1 MAIAKVL
8 SVNPDILLLDE
19 PTRGVDIS
27 AKSEIH
33 HLLRD
38 LAESGVG
45 VLVVSSE
52 LDEVVGLCDRVMVMF
67 EGQKT
72 GILSGQ
78 DVTEDNIVKLA
89 SGITIKDVH

>member
-1 MAIAKVL
+1 M
-8 SVNPDILLLDE
+8 
-19 PTRGVDIS
+19 
-27 AKSEIH
+27 
-33 HLLRD
+33 LRD
-38 LAESGVG
+38 LADSGVG

-72 GILSGQ
+72 GILSGE